1 MITNR
6 KSPQTEIKLTERRV
20 ILLVFK
26 EISPTNQTKDTK
38 LERILTISAMKSQS
52 LRKKSSRISMKS
64 PD

>member
-6 KSPQTEIKLTERRV
+6 KLPQTEIKLTERRV

-26 EISPTNQTKDTK
+26 ETSPTNQTKDTK

-52 LRKKSSRISMKS
+52 LRKRSSRISMKL